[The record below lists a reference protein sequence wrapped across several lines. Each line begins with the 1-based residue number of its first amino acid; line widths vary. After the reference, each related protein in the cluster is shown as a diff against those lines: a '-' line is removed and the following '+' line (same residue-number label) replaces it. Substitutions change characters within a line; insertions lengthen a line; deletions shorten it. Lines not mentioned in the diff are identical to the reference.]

1 MQQKY
6 FQSSEIHFN
15 IPTHTYLDL
24 PESNLMRS
32 DVLRCIVVVDFSFL
46 IVILLWNKSEY
57 DPHNEFQ
64 RLKVF
69 WNNILVRGDQ
79 MNVWFN
85 SLKALAALN
94 QVYQIIMF

>member
-69 WNNILVRGDQ
+69 
-79 MNVWFN
+79 
-85 SLKALAALN
+85 
-94 QVYQIIMF
+94 